1 MQGEFWII
9 NSKETLAHAHAELDR
24 HWAIKPWF
32 QMQIEPDQNR
42 SGKQNSALQVYC
54 GLVAKA
60 LNDSGQERRLKTPAG
75 EAMVPWNK
83 DSVREHYW
91 RPLQIAITGE
101 VSTTAATR
109 KQYPEIYD
117 VMNRHLGESKGIHLP
132 WPVKKEDI

>member
-1 MQGEFWII
+1 MQGDYWIV

-24 HWAIKPWF
+24 HWANKPWF

-42 SGKQNSALQVYC
+42 SGKQNSSMQRYC

-60 LNDSGQERRLKTPAG
+60 LNDSGQERHVDTPVG
-75 EAMVPWNK
+75 KVVVPWNQ
-83 DSVREHYW
+83 DSVRENMW
-91 RPLQIAITGE
+91 RLIQVAVTGE
-101 VSTTAATR
+101 FSTTAATR

-117 VMNRHLGESKGIHLP
+117 VMNRHLGESKGIHVP